1 MALRVLLADE
11 SVTIKKVIQLALQ
24 DFAVEVKAVPVGLDV
39 LEVSKSFQPD
49 LVFADILLQKRS
61 GYDVCRDLKKD
72 SQTAAIPVI
81 LMWSSFMELDAK
93 QVDACGADGRLE
105 KPFEVEMLR
114 KLVLD
119 LVPRTRSQRLATFL
133 EYPATIAAPLKAE
146 VDAEKAHRQAVAAAN
161 PMAAPMPTGPIENTS
176 SIVIPKAAVVSPAP
190 PPKPRMPPPLNTA
203 PGAQSTKAISS
214 PPTGS
219 VSDFTPGIPD
229 RPTQA
234 EPSTMGY
241 EASLSGASSPMFPT
255 HLTDPSAKALKPP
268 TAPAS
273 VPAKGQ
279 STSSRTPESSIPTLQ
294 TKIAPVLGFTIDGGA
309 SSSSGSFNLSGDH
322 PETSGAPVMTKAPPL
337 GALPDLQLDGQPNTS
352 STSTGH
358 RDSQWSMDSFEPLDL
373 SPLTL
378 DDDDG
383 DVESFEPIRLPDSGP
398 VANVSPITP
407 YTPLSLDSD
416 LLDSNKDDEAD
427 KWSNSSLDKYRLP
440 PLQPDEALATDE
452 MTPDFGSRQSP
463 NEQNA
468 ARPHLELPVFEL
480 TSSQDEMT
488 ATPNPEEDE
497 AIIPPSTLERT
508 EIIHTRQRSPSFQST
523 DDVDENGD
531 PVSEFTLSEA
541 DHHGLSNLEIEP
553 VEQSELTRP
562 SIVRELL
569 RDPDFSY
576 DDATVRQQE
585 KTYVSPDGT
594 VDLGSA
600 GRPAARQP
608 SPPPVSQSLESR
620 VRTELGAQLEPQ
632 LEKMIEK
639 IVAELLPKI
648 AEKII
653 KRELE
658 RLLEDS

>member
-72 SQTAAIPVI
+72 AQTAAIPVI
-81 LMWSSFMELDAK
+81 LMWSSFMELDTR

-146 VDAEKAHRQAVAAAN
+146 VDAEKAQRQAAAA
-161 PMAAPMPTGPIENTS
+161 AAPPAPAPLSTGPIENTS
-176 SIVIPKAAVVSPAP
+176 SIVLQKDPKSHSVAQQASVAQQQAAAP
-190 PPKPRMPPPLNTA
+190 PLKPRMPPPLVTT
-203 PGAQSTKAISS
+203 PRESGAATEG

-219 VSDFTPGIPD
+219 GFIPSIPD
-229 RPTQA
+229 RPAANPGAMAAGPQ
-234 EPSTMGY
+234 SHV
-241 EASLSGASSPMFPT
+241 EAS
-255 HLTDPSAKALKPP
+255 
-268 TAPAS
+268 
-273 VPAKGQ
+273 V
-279 STSSRTPESSIPTLQ
+279 PTLQ
-294 TKIAPVLGFTIDGGA
+294 TKIAGPGFTLEGP
-309 SSSSGSFNLSGDH
+309 SSGTPLGSAGSFKL
-322 PETSGAPVMTKAPPL
+322 PEQTAPL
-337 GALPDLQLDGQPNTS
+337 GALPDLQLDGQPNVGSTS
-352 STSTGH
+352 SGG
-358 RDSQWSMDSFEPLDL
+358 RDSRWSMDSFEPLDL
-373 SPLTL
+373 SPLTIG

-383 DVESFEPIRLPDSGP
+383 EADSFKPIRLPDSDP
-398 VANVSPITP
+398 VSQSAPLTSF
-407 YTPLSLDSD
+407 TPLSLDSD
-416 LLDSNKDDEAD
+416 LLDSTKDDEAD

-440 PLQPDEALATDE
+440 PLRPDEALAVDE
-452 MTPDFGSRQSP
+452 MTPEFNIRQTLQD
-463 NEQNA
+463 QNVD
-468 ARPHLELPVFEL
+468 RPTYESPVFEL
-480 TSSQDEMT
+480 DPDQDEV
-488 ATPNPEEDE
+488 TPTPDPVPTQRVI
-497 AIIPPSTLERT
+497 APSTLEQT
-508 EIIHTRQRSPSFQST
+508 EIIPHQRTTGYQSDDNDPNG
-523 DDVDENGD
+523 DDVA
-531 PVSEFTLSEA
+531 EFTLSEA
-541 DHHGLSNLEIEP
+541 DHRNLSNLEIEP
-553 VEQSELTRP
+553 VDQSEVTRP

-576 DDATVRQQE
+576 DDETVRKQD

-594 VDLGSA
+594 IDLGSA

-608 SPPPVSQSLESR
+608 VSPALENR
-620 VRTELGAQLEPQ
+620 VRAEVGAQLEPQ
-632 LEKMIEK
+632 LEKMVEK

>member
-72 SQTAAIPVI
+72 AQTAAIPVI
-81 LMWSSFMELDAK
+81 LMWSSFMELDTK

-146 VDAEKAHRQAVAAAN
+146 VDAEKAQRQAAAAA
-161 PMAAPMPTGPIENTS
+161 AAPPSAPQPTGPIENTS
-176 SIVIPKAAVVSPAP
+176 SIVLPKDPKPHSVAQPTGTAP
-190 PPKPRMPPPLNTA
+190 PLKPRMPPPLVTS
-203 PGAQSTKAISS
+203 PRESGAATEG

-219 VSDFTPGIPD
+219 GFIPSIPD
-229 RPTQA
+229 RPA
-234 EPSTMGY
+234 PGP
-241 EASLSGASSPMFPT
+241 GPT
-255 HLTDPSAKALKPP
+255 F
-268 TAPAS
+268 
-273 VPAKGQ
+273 Q
-279 STSSRTPESSIPTLQ
+279 PESSVPTLQ
-294 TKIAPVLGFTIDGGA
+294 TKIAGPGFTLESPSGGSPLGSA
-309 SSSSGSFNLSGDH
+309 GSFKL
-322 PETSGAPVMTKAPPL
+322 PEQTAPL
-337 GALPDLQLDGQPNTS
+337 GALPDLQLDGQPNVG
-352 STSTGH
+352 STSTGG
-358 RDSQWSMDSFEPLDL
+358 RDSRWSMDSFEPLDL
-373 SPLTL
+373 SPLTIG

-383 DVESFEPIRLPDSGP
+383 EADSFKPIRLPDSDPISQPGP
-398 VANVSPITP
+398 LTAF
-407 YTPLSLDSD
+407 TPLSLDSD
-416 LLDSNKDDEAD
+416 LLDSTKDDEAD

-440 PLQPDEALATDE
+440 PLKPDEALAVDE
-452 MTPDFGSRQSP
+452 MTPEFNIRKTLQD
-463 NEQNA
+463 QNVD
-468 ARPHLELPVFEL
+468 RPTYESPVFEL
-480 TSSQDEMT
+480 DPDQDEV
-488 ATPNPEEDE
+488 TPTPDPVSTQNVI
-497 AIIPPSTLERT
+497 APSTLEQT
-508 EIIHTRQRSPSFQST
+508 DIIQHQRPTSFQADDNDPNG
-523 DDVDENGD
+523 DDVA
-531 PVSEFTLSEA
+531 EFTLSEA
-541 DHHGLSNLEIEP
+541 DHRNLSNLEIEP
-553 VEQSELTRP
+553 VDQSEVTRP

-576 DDATVRQQE
+576 DDATVRKE
-585 KTYVSPDGT
+585 DKTHVSPDGT
-594 VDLGSA
+594 IDLGSA

-608 SPPPVSQSLESR
+608 MSPALENR
-620 VRTELGAQLEPQ
+620 VRAEVGAQLEPQ
-632 LEKMIEK
+632 LEKMVEK